1 MWIHISK
8 IAKTII
14 FSTQTDVEDFIKLF
28 FAKTIHNYCRTHRKF
43 AQFMQLYTIQHK
55 NSEKFSPII
64 TKIGIFSS
72 ATAIVLQASANCSH
86 TKFSKAAINCSYVYC
101 EEDYGKC
108 YKHTPFFFKRT
119 IVSTGATNAQITK
132 TNKTY
137 GYCKLQH
144 KQI

>member
-1 MWIHISK
+1 MLKQLSFPHKQMWKTFSSYFLQK
-8 IAKTII
+8 PSTII
-14 FSTQTDVEDFIKLF
+14 VEH
-28 FAKTIHNYCRTHRKF
+28 TENSHNS
-43 AQFMQLYTIQHK
+43 QLYTIQHK

-72 ATAIVLQASANCSH
+72 ATAIVLQTSANCSH

>member
-1 MWIHISK
+1 MLKQLSFPHKQMW
-8 IAKTII
+8 KTLSSYFCKSHPQII
-14 FSTQTDVEDFIKLF
+14 VEH
-28 FAKTIHNYCRTHRKF
+28 TENSHNLR
-43 AQFMQLYTIQHK
+43 LYTIQHK
-55 NSEKFSPII
+55 SVRNSHLLFQKF
-64 TKIGIFSS
+64 GIFSS
-72 ATAIVLQASANCSH
+72 ATSILLNTKRKNAH
-86 TKFSKAAINCSYVYC
+86 TQIIKAAINCSYVYC

-108 YKHTPFFFKRT
+108 YKHTLFFFKRT